1 MRYPPATC
9 GYLSAMSP
17 TAYYVV
23 VILLG
28 VLNVALAGVAYTQR
42 ARQIRGGRL
51 HEQQLRLAESRNE
64 LAESRLRRLDEQIEL
79 MGQIRDTLAAAPPP
93 GSGAPVGVIDV
104 GSATMRLTVARRVD
118 GKWERLGSERAFLR
132 LGAELER
139 EGGYTDEVLAR
150 VGVEARRFVE
160 TADGL
165 GCARLAIVVTAPGR
179 SGRNPDALLEQ
190 ITVATGRTPCLLTPA
205 QEAGLTF
212 AGAATGM
219 LGGGEAGVVCDV
231 GGGSTEVS
239 YGTLRGGVDVIG
251 SFDVGAVRLAERAFQ
266 HDPPT
271 PEELQS
277 ARAYTRSR
285 LAFDRR
291 EPTRV
296 ALVTGGCAH
305 TLAKLGVSVLEPVTF
320 EQVKATLA
328 AASGEAKV
336 VPRHRRRSLPAGIVI
351 FERLHEILGM
361 PLTVAAGGL
370 RRGVL
375 GELDDDRFHDNH
387 AGGARGSH
395 AAEIQPAA
403 EQVLHAPA
411 GDAPDVAVAVAAEDA
426 GRSRGA

>member
-1 MRYPPATC
+1 
-9 GYLSAMSP
+9 MSP

-28 VLNVALAGVAYTQR
+28 VLNVALAGVAYAQR

-64 LAESRLRRLDEQIEL
+64 LAESRLRRLDDQIEL
-79 MGQIRDTLAAAPPP
+79 MGQIRDTLAAAPPS
-93 GSGAPVGVIDV
+93 GSGAVVGVIDV
-104 GSATMRLTVARRVD
+104 GSATMRLTVARRT
-118 GKWERLGSERAFLR
+118 GGEWERLGGDRAFLR

-139 EGGYTDEVLAR
+139 EGGYSDEVLAQ
-150 VGVEARRFVE
+150 VAVEARRFMAA
-160 TADGL
+160 ADAL
-165 GCARLAIVVTAPGR
+165 GCERLAIVVTAPGR
-179 SGRNPDALLEQ
+179 SGRNPDALLSQ
-190 ITVATGRTPCLLTPA
+190 ITLATGRTPCLLTPA
-205 QEAGLTF
+205 QEASLTF

-239 YGTLRGGVDVIG
+239 YGTLRGGVDVVG

-271 PEELQS
+271 PEELDA

-285 LAFDRR
+285 LAFDQRK
-291 EPTRV
+291 TARV

-305 TLAKLGVSVLEPVTF
+305 ALAKLGVSVLEPVTF
-320 EQVKATLA
+320 EAVAAKLA
-328 AASGEAKV
+328 AGNGHLKG
-336 VPRHRRRSLPAGIVI
+336 VPRHRRRALPAGVVV

-361 PLTVAAGGL
+361 PLTIAGGGL

-375 GELDDDRFHDNH
+375 GELDEDRFHDNH
-387 AGGARGSH
+387 VAGPLLGESDLR
-395 AAEIQPAA
+395 
-403 EQVLHAPA
+403 
-411 GDAPDVAVAVAAEDA
+411 DAVRRREDRA
-426 GRSRGA
+426 CG